1 MKAVGPFLHYS
12 WLGCDT
18 EDASRTL
25 SISHKCCLDKY
36 IRPYSVPES
45 FHGLMMC
52 SPFMNLL
59 SISFGKLPML
69 KGNTMRIWHN
79 FGDLLRKNRVSLLRH
94 EAAIP
99 LLFQRNRIGDKGDSY
114 GFFRS
119 FSYVVCIES
128 WVLDCAGFSSNRIPV
143 VLHFSLQEL
152 DVLNETH
159 ERVTVFW

>member
-114 GFFRS
+114 GFFDLSRTL
-119 FSYVVCIES
+119 C
-128 WVLDCAGFSSNRIPV
+128 
-143 VLHFSLQEL
+143 
-152 DVLNETH
+152 VLNPEYSIVLGSVAI
-159 ERVTVFW
+159 EFLLFCIFLCKSLMC